1 MTLRMS
7 ERRTSIIGAFLV
19 ALGPVSMALY
29 TPAMPELVRAFAT
42 SEAAIKMTLSL
53 YFGGF
58 AFAQLVSGTLS
69 DVIGRRSST
78 LIFMAI
84 YLAGSLMAAF
94 APSVGVL
101 LAGRLVQGA
110 GASVGMTVARAIVR
124 DQFTGTPAARIMNM
138 IGMMLALGPAVSPTL
153 GGIALGLFGWQS
165 IFFLM
170 VGFALMACFIV
181 QFFMVETV
189 TPDRSK
195 GHLRP
200 ILRAYGELLTD
211 SRFLSST
218 LVIAGAVGALY
229 AQATMLPFVLI
240 DQVGLTPT
248 QFGVGMLMQSGLFF
262 SGTVTVRLLMRRF
275 SPQGLVPAGLCFI
288 GAASLLLAITMHVL
302 PPSFLSVMGPVGI
315 YAFGIAFVM
324 PYMMTGAMAPFP
336 HIAGTASAMMGFI
349 QMSAGLFGG
358 ALAALVGVPA
368 VALGTIIPGFGLA
381 AIVSYF
387 WYRNTVRARPLC
399 APAASDDKLREAEG
413 EGEPHMKKPRQVAR
427 RG

>member
-29 TPAMPELVRAFAT
+29 TPAMPELVRAFAS

-69 DVIGRRSST
+69 DVIGRRSAT

-94 APSVGVL
+94 APSVGIL
-101 LAGRLVQGA
+101 LAGRLVQGI

-124 DQFTGTPAARIMNM
+124 DQFTGTTAARIMNM
-138 IGMMLALGPAVSPTL
+138 IGMMLAIGPAVSPTL
-153 GGIALGLFGWQS
+153 GGLALGLFGWQS

-170 VGFALMACFIV
+170 VGFALMACVTV

-189 TPDRSK
+189 TPDRRK

-240 DQVGLTPT
+240 GEIGLTPT
-248 QFGVGMLMQSGLFF
+248 EFGVGMLMQSGFFF
-262 SGTVTVRLLMRRF
+262 SGTVTMRLLMRRF
-275 SPQGLVPAGLCFI
+275 TPQALVPVGLCFI
-288 GAASLLLAITMHVL
+288 AVASLVLAFTMHAL
-302 PPSFLSVMGPVGI
+302 SLSFLSVMAPVGI

-324 PYMMTGAMAPFP
+324 PYMMTAAMVPFP

-349 QMSAGLFGG
+349 QMSSGLLGG
-358 ALAALVGVPA
+358 ALAALVGAPA
-368 VALGTIIPGFGLA
+368 LALGTIIPAFGLIS
-381 AIVSYF
+381 IVSYF
-387 WYRNTVRARPLC
+387 WYRRTVHLRPLV
-399 APAASDDKLREAEG
+399 APAAAEA
-413 EGEPHMKKPRQVAR
+413 PVRQAAE
-427 RG
+427 

>member
-29 TPAMPELVRAFAT
+29 TPAMPELVRAFAS

-69 DVIGRRSST
+69 DVIGRRPAT

-94 APSVGVL
+94 APSIAVL
-101 LAGRLVQGA
+101 LAGRLVQGI

-124 DQFTGTPAARIMNM
+124 DQFTGTSAARIMNM

-165 IFFLM
+165 IFLLM
-170 VGFALMACFIV
+170 VGFALMACLTV
-181 QFFMVETV
+181 HFFMAETV
-189 TPDRSK
+189 APDRSK

-200 ILRAYGELLTD
+200 ILAAYRELLAD
-211 SRFLSST
+211 SRFLSTT

-229 AQATMLPFVLI
+229 AWATMLPFVLI
-240 DQVGLTPT
+240 SEVGLTPT
-248 QFGVGMLMQSGLFF
+248 EFGVGMLMQSGLFF

-275 SPQGLVPAGLCFI
+275 TPQALVPVGLSFI
-288 GAASLLLAITMHVL
+288 GASSLILAFTMQAME
-302 PPSFLSVMGPVGI
+302 PTFLSVMTPIGI
-315 YAFGIAFVM
+315 YAFGIAFIM
-324 PYMMTGAMAPFP
+324 PYMMTAAMAPFP
-336 HIAGTASAMMGFI
+336 HIAGTASALMGFI
-349 QMSAGLFGG
+349 QMGSGLLGG
-358 ALAALVGVPA
+358 ALAALVGAPA
-368 VALGTIIPGFGLA
+368 LALGTIIPGFGLISMA
-381 AIVSYF
+381 SYI
-387 WYRNTVRARPLC
+387 WYRRAVRLRPLA
-399 APAASDDKLREAEG
+399 APAPAEAPLSEAA
-413 EGEPHMKKPRQVAR
+413 E
-427 RG
+427 

>member
-1 MTLRMS
+1 MTLKMS

-29 TPAMPELVRAFAT
+29 TPAMPELVRAFAS

-69 DVIGRRSST
+69 DVIGRRPAT

-101 LAGRLVQGA
+101 LAGRLVQGI

-124 DQFTGTPAARIMNM
+124 DQFTGTTAARIMNM
-138 IGMMLALGPAVSPTL
+138 IGMMLAIGPAVSPTL
-153 GGIALGLFGWQS
+153 GGLALGLFGWQS

-170 VGFALMACFIV
+170 VGFALMACFTV
-181 QFFMVETV
+181 QFFMLETV

-195 GHLRP
+195 GRIGP
-200 ILRAYGELLTD
+200 IFAAYRELLRD

-240 DQVGLTPT
+240 GQVGLTPT
-248 QFGVGMLMQSGLFF
+248 EFGVGMLMQSGFFF
-262 SGTVTVRLLMRRF
+262 SGTVSVRLLMRRF
-275 SPQGLVPAGLCFI
+275 TPQALVPVGLSFI
-288 GAASLLLAITMHVL
+288 GAASVLLAFTMHAL
-302 PPSFLSVMGPVGI
+302 APGFLSVMAPVGV

-324 PYMMTGAMAPFP
+324 PYMMTAAMVPFP

-349 QMSAGLFGG
+349 QMSAGLLGG

-368 VALGTIIPGFGLA
+368 LALGTIIPGFGLA
-381 AIVSYF
+381 SIVSYF
-387 WYRNTVRARPLC
+387 WYRKTVRLRPLS
-399 APAASDDKLREAEG
+399 APAAADDGLREAAE
-413 EGEPHMKKPRQVAR
+413 
-427 RG
+427 

>member
-1 MTLRMS
+1 MTLKMS

-29 TPAMPELVRAFAT
+29 TPAMPELVRAFAS

-69 DVIGRRSST
+69 DVIGRRPAT

-94 APSVGVL
+94 APSVAVL
-101 LAGRLVQGA
+101 LAGRLVQGI

-124 DQFTGTPAARIMNM
+124 DQFTGTTAARIMNM

-170 VGFALMACFIV
+170 VGFALVACFSV

-195 GHLRP
+195 GHLQP
-200 ILRAYGELLTD
+200 ILAAYRELLAD
-211 SRFLSST
+211 SRFVSTT

-229 AQATMLPFVLI
+229 AWATMLPFVLI
-240 DQVGLTPT
+240 SEVGLTPT
-248 QFGVGMLMQSGLFF
+248 EFGVGMLMQSGLFF

-275 SPQGLVPAGLCFI
+275 TPQALVPAGLSFI
-288 GAASLLLAITMHVL
+288 AMASLVLAFTMHAL
-302 PPSFLSVMGPVGI
+302 SPSFLSVMIPIGI

-324 PYMMTGAMAPFP
+324 PYMMTAAMVPFP
-336 HIAGTASAMMGFI
+336 HIAGTASAVMGFI
-349 QMSAGLFGG
+349 QMGSGLLGG
-358 ALAALVGVPA
+358 ALAALVGAPA
-368 VALGTIIPGFGLA
+368 LALGTIIPGFGLLSIA
-381 AIVSYF
+381 SYL
-387 WYRNTVRARPLC
+387 WYRRTVRLRPLTV
-399 APAASDDKLREAEG
+399 PASAEEPLREAAE
-413 EGEPHMKKPRQVAR
+413 
-427 RG
+427 

>member
-29 TPAMPELVRAFAT
+29 TPAMPELVRAFAS

-69 DVIGRRSST
+69 DVIGRRPAT

-94 APSVGVL
+94 APSIAVL
-101 LAGRLVQGA
+101 LAGRLVQGI

-124 DQFTGTPAARIMNM
+124 DQFTGTTAARIMNM

-153 GGIALGLFGWQS
+153 GGLALGLFGWQS

-170 VGFALMACFIV
+170 VGFAAMACFTV
-181 QFFMVETV
+181 QFFMAETV

-200 ILRAYGELLTD
+200 ILAAYRELLTD
-211 SRFLSST
+211 SRFVSTT

-229 AQATMLPFVLI
+229 AWATMLPFVLI
-240 DQVGLTPT
+240 SEVGLTPT
-248 QFGVGMLMQSGLFF
+248 EFGVGMLMQSGLFF

-275 SPQGLVPAGLCFI
+275 TPQALVPAGLTFI
-288 GAASLLLAITMHVL
+288 GMASLILAFTMHAL
-302 PPSFLSVMGPVGI
+302 EPSFLAVMIPIGL
-315 YAFGIAFVM
+315 YAFG
-324 PYMMTGAMAPFP
+324 MTAAMAPFP

-349 QMSAGLFGG
+349 QMGSGLLGG
-358 ALAALVGVPA
+358 ALAALVGAPA
-368 VALGTIIPGFGLA
+368 LALGTIIPGFGLISIA
-381 AIVSYF
+381 SYF
-387 WYRNTVRARPLC
+387 WYRRTVRLRPLTV
-399 APAASDDKLREAEG
+399 PASAEEPLREAAE
-413 EGEPHMKKPRQVAR
+413 
-427 RG
+427 

>member
-1 MTLRMS
+1 MTLKMS

-29 TPAMPELVRAFAT
+29 TPAMPELVRAFAS

-69 DVIGRRSST
+69 DVIGRRPAT

-101 LAGRLVQGA
+101 LAGRLVQGI

-124 DQFTGTPAARIMNM
+124 DQFTGTTAARIMNM
-138 IGMMLALGPAVSPTL
+138 IGMMLAIGPAVSPTL
-153 GGIALGLFGWQS
+153 GGLALGLFGWQS

-170 VGFALMACFIV
+170 VGFALMACFTV
-181 QFFMVETV
+181 QFSMLETV

-195 GHLRP
+195 GRIGP
-200 ILRAYGELLTD
+200 IFAAYRELLKD

-240 DQVGLTPT
+240 GQVGLTPT
-248 QFGVGMLMQSGLFF
+248 EFGVGMLMQSGFFF
-262 SGTVTVRLLMRRF
+262 SGTVSVRLLMRRF
-275 SPQGLVPAGLCFI
+275 TPQALVPVGLSFI
-288 GAASLLLAITMHVL
+288 GAASVLLAFTMHAL
-302 PPSFLSVMGPVGI
+302 TPGFLSVMAPVGV

-324 PYMMTGAMAPFP
+324 PYMMTAAMVPFP

-349 QMSAGLFGG
+349 QMSAGLLGG

-368 VALGTIIPGFGLA
+368 LALGTIIPGFGLA
-381 AIVSYF
+381 SIASYF
-387 WYRNTVRARPLC
+387 WYRKTVRLRPLS
-399 APAASDDKLREAEG
+399 APAAADDGLREAAE
-413 EGEPHMKKPRQVAR
+413 
-427 RG
+427 

>member
-29 TPAMPELVRAFAT
+29 TPAMPELVRAFSS

-69 DVIGRRSST
+69 DVIGRRPAT

-94 APSVGVL
+94 APSVAVL
-101 LAGRLVQGA
+101 LAGRLVQGI

-124 DQFTGTPAARIMNM
+124 DQFTGTTAARIMNM

-165 IFFLM
+165 IFLLM
-170 VGFALMACFIV
+170 VGFALMACFSV

-195 GHLRP
+195 GRLQP
-200 ILRAYGELLTD
+200 ILRAYGELLRD
-211 SRFLSST
+211 SRFVSST

-229 AQATMLPFVLI
+229 AWATMLPFVLI
-240 DQVGLTPT
+240 GEVGLTPT
-248 QFGVGMLMQSGLFF
+248 EFGVGMLMQSGLFF

-275 SPQGLVPAGLCFI
+275 TPQALVPAGLFFI
-288 GAASLLLAITMHVL
+288 GAASALLVFTVHALT
-302 PPSFLSVMGPVGI
+302 PSFLAVMAPIGL

-324 PYMMTGAMAPFP
+324 PYMMTAAMAPFP

-349 QMSAGLFGG
+349 QMGSGLVGG
-358 ALAALVGVPA
+358 ALAALVGAPA
-368 VALGTIIPGFGLA
+368 LALGTIIPSFGLISIA
-381 AIVSYF
+381 SYV
-387 WYRNTVRARPLC
+387 WYRRTVRLRPLT
-399 APAASDDKLREAEG
+399 APTAAEEPLREAA
-413 EGEPHMKKPRQVAR
+413 V
-427 RG
+427 

>member
-29 TPAMPELVRAFAT
+29 TPAMPELVRAFAS

-58 AFAQLVSGTLS
+58 AFAQLVSGSLS
-69 DVIGRRSST
+69 DVIGRRPAT
-78 LIFMAI
+78 LVFMAI

-94 APSVGVL
+94 APSIAVL
-101 LAGRLVQGA
+101 LAGRLVQGI

-124 DQFTGTPAARIMNM
+124 DQFTGTTAARIMNM

-153 GGIALGLFGWQS
+153 GGLALGLFGWQS

-170 VGFALMACFIV
+170 VGFAAMACLTV
-181 QFFMVETV
+181 QFFMAETG

-195 GHLRP
+195 GHLKP
-200 ILRAYGELLTD
+200 ILAAYRELLSD
-211 SRFLSST
+211 SRFVSST

-229 AQATMLPFVLI
+229 AWATMLPFVLI
-240 DQVGLTPT
+240 SEVGLTPT
-248 QFGVGMLMQSGLFF
+248 EFGVGMLMQSGLFF

-275 SPQGLVPAGLCFI
+275 TPQALVPAGLAFI
-288 GAASLLLAITMHVL
+288 GMASLILAFTMHAL
-302 PPSFLSVMGPVGI
+302 EPSFLAVMIPIGL

-324 PYMMTGAMAPFP
+324 PYMMTAAMAPFP

-349 QMSAGLFGG
+349 QMGSGLLGG
-358 ALAALVGVPA
+358 ALAALVGAPA
-368 VALGTIIPGFGLA
+368 VALGTIIPGFGLISIA
-381 AIVSYF
+381 SYF
-387 WYRNTVRARPLC
+387 WYRRTVRLRPLTV
-399 APAASDDKLREAEG
+399 PASAEEPLREAAE
-413 EGEPHMKKPRQVAR
+413 
-427 RG
+427 

>member
-1 MTLRMS
+1 
-7 ERRTSIIGAFLV
+7 
-19 ALGPVSMALY
+19 
-29 TPAMPELVRAFAT
+29 MPELVRAFAS

-69 DVIGRRSST
+69 DVIGRRPAT

-94 APSVGVL
+94 APSVAVL
-101 LAGRLVQGA
+101 LAGRLVQGI

-124 DQFTGTPAARIMNM
+124 DQFTGTTAARIMNM

-170 VGFALMACFIV
+170 VGFALMACLTV

-200 ILRAYGELLTD
+200 ILAAYRELLTD
-211 SRFLSST
+211 SRFVAST

-229 AQATMLPFVLI
+229 AWATMLPFVLI
-240 DQVGLTPT
+240 SEVGLTPT
-248 QFGVGMLMQSGLFF
+248 EFGVGMLMQSGLFF

-275 SPQGLVPAGLCFI
+275 TPQALVPAGLFFLGTASI
-288 GAASLLLAITMHVL
+288 GLALTMHML
-302 PPSFLSVMGPVGI
+302 DPTFLSVMAPIGI

-324 PYMMTGAMAPFP
+324 PYMMTAAMAPFP

-349 QMSAGLFGG
+349 QMGSGLFGG
-358 ALAALVGVPA
+358 ALAALVGAPA
-368 VALGTIIPGFGLA
+368 LALGTIIPGFGIISIA
-381 AIVSYF
+381 SYV
-387 WYRNTVRARPLC
+387 WYRRTVRLRPLV
-399 APAASDDKLREAEG
+399 APASAEAPLHEAA
-413 EGEPHMKKPRQVAR
+413 E
-427 RG
+427 

>member
-1 MTLRMS
+1 MTRRMS

-29 TPAMPELVRAFAT
+29 TPAMPELVHAFAS

-69 DVIGRRSST
+69 DVIGRRAAT

-94 APSVGVL
+94 APSIAVL
-101 LAGRLVQGA
+101 LAGRLVQGI

-124 DQFTGTPAARIMNM
+124 DQFTGTTAAGIMNM
-138 IGMMLALGPAVSPTL
+138 VGMMLALGPAVSPTL

-165 IFFLM
+165 IFLLM

-195 GHLRP
+195 GRLGP
-200 ILRAYGELLTD
+200 ILAAYGELLAD
-211 SRFLSST
+211 GRFLSST

-229 AQATMLPFVLI
+229 AWATMLPFVLI
-240 DQVGLTPT
+240 GQVGLTPT
-248 QFGVGMLMQSGLFF
+248 EFGVGMLMQSGLFF
-262 SGTVTVRLLMRRF
+262 SGTVIVRLLMRRF
-275 SPQGLVPAGLCFI
+275 TPQALVPAGLAFI
-288 GAASLLLAITMHVL
+288 GIASLGLAFTMHTL
-302 PPSFLSVMGPVGI
+302 APTFLSVMAPISI

-324 PYMMTGAMAPFP
+324 PYMMTAAMAPFP
-336 HIAGTASAMMGFI
+336 HIAGTASAVMGFI
-349 QMSAGLFGG
+349 QMSAGLLGG
-358 ALAALVGVPA
+358 ALAALVGAPA
-368 VALGTIIPGFGLA
+368 LALGTIIPGFGLISIA
-381 AIVSYF
+381 SYV
-387 WYRNTVRARPLC
+387 WYRRTVRLNPL
-399 APAASDDKLREAEG
+399 AVSASSEEPLRDAAE
-413 EGEPHMKKPRQVAR
+413 
-427 RG
+427 